1 MRHILWVVI
10 AASALPSAPCW
21 GAPAAAGKFSAV
33 EAGDIKAKGP
43 TADVRAWGAK
53 PGDNVDDRVAFQ
65 AVLNSTATDIVCA
78 EGQVYDFSDSVTIS
92 RSLTLRGGCTL
103 RMTGA
108 NKKLLNITSS
118 DVTISGLK
126 IVGPQY
132 AAQQSLAAGI
142 WAEGASAA
150 SPLKNL
156 RVENVSVSNF
166 GQYGLY
172 MKFVD
177 GFRVAGSM
185 FRDLWYAG
193 IYGVSVMNGL
203 IERPVVSN
211 IIGTPNSYGI
221 ALTRQET
228 DSYTTDPRSSDVIVS
243 HPLINGVAWEGLD
256 THGGVRIKFDGGEV
270 KNCYVGV
277 AVVGTEGVGQVPKG
291 APLDCS
297 VTGMIIDSGRTDGGA
312 GPGISFVGAAGSIG
326 APVEKAT
333 GLIAGNII
341 RNHGSEALGTS
352 GGIYLRDTQG
362 LVLGSNTLINNSPSG
377 VLFYHDNY
385 DAVVTGLSVVDSWSG
400 TLSLA
405 TGVYLNDAYN
415 TVTISGNSFSKDSKT
430 ATSVMTNGI
439 RIANSAGNKVTLGT
453 NASEATYYIIDN
465 GETHLSGGVYP
476 GSKTWDPPSIANGA
490 YTTTTVTV
498 DHLQLGD
505 VATAGFSLALPAGV
519 TISATPTASNTATV
533 TISNASGAPVDLSS
547 GTVSV
552 VGQKR

>member
-1 MRHILWVVI
+1 MMRILMMIVMVSI
-10 AASALPSAPCW
+10 MACGYHPPAMGASAALPTS
-21 GAPAAAGKFSAV
+21 
-33 EAGDIKAKGP
+33 DIITKGP
-43 TADVRAWGAK
+43 VADVRAWGAK
-53 PGDNVDDRVAFQ
+53 PGDNVDDRVAWM
-65 AVLNSTATDIVCA
+65 ALLNSTAKDIVCA
-78 EGQVYDFSDSVTIS
+78 EGQVYDFSDTLTIS
-92 RSLTLRGGCTL
+92 RPLTLRGGCTL
-103 RMTGA
+103 RMNTG
-108 NKKLLNITSS
+108 NKKLINITSS

-132 AAQQSLAAGI
+132 AAQQSLGAGI

-150 SPLKNL
+150 APIKNL
-156 RVENVSVSNF
+156 RLDNVSVSNF
-166 GQYGLY
+166 GQYGIY

-177 GFRVAGSM
+177 GFRLVDPSVK
-185 FRDLWYAG
+185 DVWYAG
-193 IYGVSVMNGL
+193 IYGVSVLHGG
-203 IERPVVSN
+203 IDRPVVDN
-211 IIGTPNSYGI
+211 VIGTPNSYGI

-228 DSYTTDPRSSDVIVS
+228 DSYVTDPRSADVIVTDS
-243 HPLINGVAWEGLD
+243 RISRVAWEGLD
-256 THGGVRIKFDGGEV
+256 THGGTRIKFQGGEI

-277 AVVGTEGVGQVPKG
+277 AVVGTEGAGQVPKG
-291 APLDCS
+291 APLDVS
-297 VTGMIIDSGRTDGGA
+297 VLGMTIDSGRTDGLA

-326 APVEKAT
+326 TPVEKAT
-333 GLIAGNII
+333 GIIAGNVI

-362 LVLGSNTLINNSPSG
+362 LVLGPNVLINCSPSA

-385 DAVVTGLSVVDSWSG
+385 DAVVTGLSVVDSWSN
-400 TLSLA
+400 TLALA
-405 TGVYLNDAYN
+405 TGIYLNDAYN
-415 TVTISGNSFSKDSKT
+415 TVTISGNSFSRDTKT

-465 GETHLSGGVYP
+465 GETHLAGGVYT
-476 GSKTWDPPSIANGA
+476 GSKTWDPPSVANGA

-547 GTVSV
+547 GILSV
-552 VGQKR
+552 VGHKR